1 MVDKALIQ
9 RKLTQ
14 LKERQTDLR
23 AYKLKRYSD
32 FLKTP
37 YPKAVEKVLQ
47 EMVEICLDIGKHII
61 ADVGLQMANEN
72 RQVFETLAQHK
83 IISKKILTTMQ
94 NMVGFR
100 NLIIHMYEKI
110 DTRIVFQIYR
120 TKLKDF
126 DQFASE
132 IVKFLRR

>member
-1 MVDKALIQ
+1 MVDKPLIQ
-9 RKLTQ
+9 RKLTL
-14 LKERQTDLR
+14 LKERHAELR
-23 AYKLKRYSD
+23 SYKLKQYSD

-37 YPKAVEKVLQ
+37 YSKAVEKVLQ

-72 RQVFETLAQHK
+72 RQVFETLAHHK

-100 NLIIHMYEKI
+100 NLIIHMYEKT
-110 DTRIVFQIYR
+110 DTRIVYQIYK

-132 IVKFLRR
+132 ILKFLRR

>member
-9 RKLTQ
+9 RKLTL
-14 LKERQTDLR
+14 LKDRQSELR
-23 AYKLKRYSD
+23 SYKLKQYRD

-37 YPKAVEKVLQ
+37 YPKAVEKILQ

-110 DTRIVFQIYR
+110 DTRIVFQIYK

-126 DQFASE
+126 DQFATE